1 MRSRFAFLGIV
12 LKLMIGK
19 LERCYSSE
27 RAYLSRD
34 VLRKLV
40 LELRTKYRSYRMA
53 AKALGLPDSFFSL
66 WLHGKQRSVRVRV
79 LLKILRVLSRE
90 DVLVKKIEPL
100 NEYRRRSI
108 AKANEK
114 KKQPNVRFS
123 SIVMRDSRG
132 TYVDVLRW
140 LDEIRYIERLQSMR
154 GVARL
159 IDMDVNKEILTL
171 RYHVF
176 VRADSKFVTR
186 TSVLPRFLTLNEDM
200 MYFLGLWTGDG
211 AGGGRVGV
219 VNKNPS
225 LLAKSVD
232 LLRKCFRQPQDLI
245 IGNVMSTRRLRG
257 VNRHRQ
263 ENLLRGIGVSRISYT
278 INKKCYGSLVF
289 SVSIHNNL
297 LRRLLDFLRENLH
310 KVLSSVNAE
319 DRGAFYAGLFDA
331 EGNVN
336 FNLNKRELNFR
347 WATGDPRFAESLMRW
362 LQQDGFYL
370 THYDG
375 ANVKVG
381 CRMETRRIEFQRFE
395 KLIFPQIVHPEKR
408 SVARKLLNY
417 SRG

>member
-1 MRSRFAFLGIV
+1 MRFRFALSGIL
-12 LKLMIGK
+12 LKLEIEE
-19 LERCYSSE
+19 LERRYLSK

-40 LELRTKYRSYRMA
+40 LELRTEYGSHRRA
-53 AKALGLPDSFFSL
+53 AKVLGLHDSFFSL
-66 WLHGKQRSVRVRV
+66 WLHGKQRSARVRV
-79 LLKILRVLSRE
+79 LLKLLRVLNRK
-90 DVLVKKIEPL
+90 DVLVEKIESL
-100 NEYRRRSI
+100 NEYRRRSV

-114 KKQPNVRFS
+114 KKQPNVRFG
-123 SIVMRDSRG
+123 SIVMRDSRD

-140 LDEIRYIERLQSMR
+140 LDKIRYIRRLQSIR

-159 IDMDVNKEILTL
+159 IGMNVNKEILTL

-176 VRADSKFVTR
+176 VRADSKFVAR
-186 TSVLPRFLTLNEDM
+186 TSVLPRFLILNEDT
-200 MYFLGLWTGDG
+200 MYFLGLWSGDG

-219 VNKNPS
+219 VNKNLS

-245 IGNVMSTRRLRG
+245 IGNVMSTHRLRG
-257 VNRHRQ
+257 VNRWRQ
-263 ENLLRGIGVSRISYT
+263 DNLLRGIGVSRISHT
-278 INKKCYGSLVF
+278 VNKKCYGSPVF
-289 SVSIHNNL
+289 SVSVHNSL
-297 LRRLLDFLRENLH
+297 LKRLLDFLRENLH
-310 KVLSSVNAE
+310 RVFSSVSAE

-336 FNLNKRELNFR
+336 FNLKKRELNFR
-347 WATGDPRFAESLMRW
+347 WATSDPRFAESLMRW

-395 KLIFPQIVHPEKR
+395 RLIFPRIFHPEKR
-408 SVARKLLNY
+408 SVAHKLLDY